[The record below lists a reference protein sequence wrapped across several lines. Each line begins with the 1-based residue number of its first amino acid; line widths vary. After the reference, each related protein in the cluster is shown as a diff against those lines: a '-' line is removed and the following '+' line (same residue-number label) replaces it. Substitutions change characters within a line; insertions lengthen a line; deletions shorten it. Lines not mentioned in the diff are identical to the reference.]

1 MYEVLRVVKFIK
13 TETKMVVL
21 EWEEGRIGSCYLK
34 SIEQKKKKKYRASV
48 LQDEKKYGDELRQ
61 WLHNSVSV
69 CDITGL

>member
-1 MYEVLRVVKFIK
+1 M
-13 TETKMVVL
+13 
-21 EWEEGRIGSCYLK
+21 GRGKNRELLFKKYRA
-34 SIEQKKKKKYRASV
+34 KKKKYRASV